1 MPRTSLSQAQV
12 TAIRSFI
19 NKRGFATI
27 EVEMEALDH
36 LASKVEALLEVRP
49 DINFDLAL
57 SKAHSSFGIYGL
69 SSLEES
75 IEGGIWLRFKKQ
87 FLKSL
92 FAYFFTT
99 KVLIT
104 ALITIVGYLV
114 FLNYPNNGSGHF
126 LHTSFLLYGFLAAIV
141 PYLLIKKEM
150 KRWEKRSSIVKMS
163 TVGMYITQFAFG
175 QGFGLILQR
184 LSETGSVYF
193 PYVFVLGFV
202 LISLTVFINYDL
214 MKWGLKWV
222 EEKYLKYA

>member
-12 TAIRSFI
+12 NAIRSFI

-49 DINFDLAL
+49 DMNFDLAL

-75 IEGGIWLRFKKQ
+75 IEGGIWLRFKKR

-92 FAYFFTT
+92 LTYFITT
-99 KVLIT
+99 KILIT
-104 ALITIVGYLV
+104 VVIAIVGYLL
-114 FLNYPNNGSGHF
+114 FSKYPDNGSGQF

-141 PYLLIKKEM
+141 PYLFLRKEM

-163 TVGMYITQFAFG
+163 TFSMYLTQFAFG
-175 QGFGLILQR
+175 QGFGLGLQM
-184 LSETGSVYF
+184 LSEMGSVYF
-193 PYVFVLGFV
+193 PYVFVTGFT
-202 LISLTVFINYDL
+202 LLSLSVFINYDL

-222 EEKYLKYA
+222 EEKYLKFA